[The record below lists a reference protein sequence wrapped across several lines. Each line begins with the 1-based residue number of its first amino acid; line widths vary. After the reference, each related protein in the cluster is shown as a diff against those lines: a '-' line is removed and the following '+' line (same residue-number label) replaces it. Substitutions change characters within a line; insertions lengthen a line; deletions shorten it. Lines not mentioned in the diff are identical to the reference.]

1 MAKKKNLTDRQKR
14 IRRRRRK
21 STMSRVV
28 FALEIIILVVLM
40 GGLFV
45 YAKLGNMNYEDLNFE
60 NVDVNQSVE
69 ENQVMK
75 GYTSIALVGLDS
87 REGEL
92 DGDVNSDTM
101 IIASINNDTKK
112 VKLVSIYR
120 DTYLRVGSNS
130 DGENV
135 YNKANSAFCT
145 GGPEKMMTMMNKNL
159 DLNIVDYVTVDFKGV
174 AEAVELLGGIDVDLK
189 EEEIEHLNNY
199 CVETSEVT
207 GMDYTPLKKVAGV
220 HHLNGV
226 QTVAYARIR
235 YTAGNDFRRAARQ
248 REVIYKIVEK
258 AKNSSI
264 STLSK
269 VLDKVFPL
277 IKTSLTKP
285 EILQMGMSMLSYDI
299 EDQTGFP
306 FDHLYGGVVE
316 DAMDGLDCVLPI
328 TLESNVIKLH
338 EFLYPED
345 SYVPSDEVKTYSQKI
360 IEISGFGE
368 ESRLDH
374 SEDGSL
380 AAYHES
386 IQSLRIRQ
394 RALQIRRKKAR
405 QMQQMIHR
413 DMMILPWNSKPRGI
427 RKREGN
433 LCLKNSR

>member
-159 DLNIVDYVTVDFKGV
+159 DLNIVD
-174 AEAVELLGGIDVDLK
+174 
-189 EEEIEHLNNY
+189 
-199 CVETSEVT
+199 TS
-207 GMDYTPLKKVAGV
+207 
-220 HHLNGV
+220 
-226 QTVAYARIR
+226 
-235 YTAGNDFRRAARQ
+235 
-248 REVIYKIVEK
+248 
-258 AKNSSI
+258 
-264 STLSK
+264 
-269 VLDKVFPL
+269 
-277 IKTSLTKP
+277 
-285 EILQMGMSMLSYDI
+285 
-299 EDQTGFP
+299 
-306 FDHLYGGVVE
+306 
-316 DAMDGLDCVLPI
+316 
-328 TLESNVIKLH
+328 
-338 EFLYPED
+338 
-345 SYVPSDEVKTYSQKI
+345 
-360 IEISGFGE
+360 
-368 ESRLDH
+368 
-374 SEDGSL
+374 
-380 AAYHES
+380 
-386 IQSLRIRQ
+386 
-394 RALQIRRKKAR
+394 
-405 QMQQMIHR
+405 
-413 DMMILPWNSKPRGI
+413 
-427 RKREGN
+427 
-433 LCLKNSR
+433 

>member
-1 MAKKKNLTDRQKR
+1 MAKKKNLTDREKR
-14 IRRRRRK
+14 IRRRCRK
-21 STMSRVV
+21 STWSRVM
-28 FALEIIILVVLM
+28 FALEIIVLIVLM

-45 YAKLGNMNYEDLNFE
+45 YAKLGNVQYEDLNFE
-60 NVDVNQSVE
+60 NIDVNKSVE

-75 GYTSIALVGLDS
+75 GYTTIALVGLDS
-87 REGEL
+87 RDGEL

-112 VKLVSIYR
+112 IKLVSIYR
-120 DTYLRVGSNS
+120 DTYLRVGSDS
-130 DGENV
+130 DGQDV

-145 GGPEKMMTMMNKNL
+145 GGPEKMLTMMNKNL
-159 DLNIVDYVTVDFKGV
+159 DLNVSEYVTVDFKSV

-189 EEEIEHLNNY
+189 EEEVEHLNNY

-207 GMDYTPLKKVAGV
+207 GMDYTPLEKVAGI

-258 AKNSSI
+258 AKNSSVG
-264 STLSK
+264 TLSQ

-277 IKTSLTKP
+277 IKTSFTKS
-285 EILQMGMSMLSYDI
+285 EILQLGMGMLWYDI

-328 TLESNVIKLH
+328 TLESNVVKLH

-345 SYVPSDEVKTYSQKI
+345 TYVPSEEVKTYSQEI
-360 IEISGFGE
+360 INISGFGE
-368 ESRLDH
+368 ESRLEH

-380 AAYHES
+380 AAYHLSDTES
-386 IQSLRIRQ
+386 ADGEEASTDTSGDSQTDTTDNTQGYDSSLEQ
-394 RALQIRRKKAR
+394 
-405 QMQQMIHR
+405 
-413 DMMILPWNSKPRGI
+413 
-427 RKREGN
+427 
-433 LCLKNSR
+433 

>member
-174 AEAVELLGGIDVDLK
+174 ADLK
-189 EEEIEHLNNY
+189 ELVNMSITQTLTRSIY
-199 CVETSEVT
+199 TSFTTFITIFVVFV
-207 GMDYTPLKKVAGV
+207 MGV
-220 HHLNGV
+220 
-226 QTVAYARIR
+226 
-235 YTAGNDFRRAARQ
+235 
-248 REVIYKIVEK
+248 
-258 AKNSSI
+258 SSI
-264 STLSK
+264 RE
-269 VLDKVFPL
+269 F
-277 IKTSLTKP
+277 
-285 EILQMGMSMLSYDI
+285 
-299 EDQTGFP
+299 
-306 FDHLYGGVVE
+306 
-316 DAMDGLDCVLPI
+316 ALPI
-328 TLESNVIKLH
+328 MVGIVCGAYSSVCITGALW
-338 EFLYPED
+338 
-345 SYVPSDEVKTYSQKI
+345 YVMKTK
-360 IEISGFGE
+360 SGK
-368 ESRLDH
+368 ST
-374 SEDGSL
+374 
-380 AAYHES
+380 
-386 IQSLRIRQ
+386 
-394 RALQIRRKKAR
+394 K
-405 QMQQMIHR
+405 
-413 DMMILPWNSKPRGI
+413 
-427 RKREGN
+427 
-433 LCLKNSR
+433 